1 MKRTSE
7 NKCVIVF
14 NKLPISKFFGFF
26 VIAVL
31 IIVLVDAIKSG
42 ATNEEI
48 YELVRSIYG
57 EAMKKT
63 YYSLLKR
70 DKYYQSLLTKTDEA
84 EKKLNQ
90 QEMSVETR
98 NAVDHFIDLSTEIDD
113 ESHAVLY
120 LAAFI
125 DSYHFFKAL
134 GLVIC

>member
-1 MKRTSE
+1 MLSNE
-7 NKCVIVF
+7 
-14 NKLPISKFFGFF
+14 L
-26 VIAVL
+26 
-31 IIVLVDAIKSG
+31 LVNAIKSG

-48 YELVRSIYG
+48 YEIVRSIYG

-63 YYSLLKR
+63 YYSLLKK
-70 DKYYQSLLTKTDEA
+70 DKYYQSLLAKTDEA
-84 EKKLNQ
+84 EKKLNH